1 MDLLFDRRL
10 LRQNKKRIAAKFHKH
25 NFLHHEI
32 ADILFENIVVQNRD
46 FENILEISPQDG
58 YLTDSIIKNK
68 KGKRI
73 FASFFGKNGKK
84 GSDFF
89 HIIADDE
96 FLPFKKESFDLIV
109 SNLNL
114 QHINLVPQFLL
125 QSYDLL
131 RKNGIFIA
139 SFFCEEN
146 LFDLK
151 KAVFEAENAIFG
163 QVSPRFIPTIDVKN
177 AAMLLQ
183 KSGFINP
190 ISSLEAVD
198 VEYDNTLKLLQD
210 IKFMGQGNIL
220 LKRDKKFINRKFL
233 DEILKNYVRIAGLQ
247 GAKVKAHFEIVIMI
261 GNKK

>member
-1 MDLLFDRRL
+1 M
-10 LRQNKKRIAAKFHKH
+10 
-25 NFLHHEI
+25 
-32 ADILFENIVVQNRD
+32 
-46 FENILEISPQDG
+46 
-58 YLTDSIIKNK
+58 
-68 KGKRI
+68 
-73 FASFFGKNGKK
+73 
-84 GSDFF
+84 
-89 HIIADDE
+89 
-96 FLPFKKESFDLIV
+96 
-109 SNLNL
+109 
-114 QHINLVPQFLL
+114 PQFLL

-139 SFFCEEN
+139 SFFGEEN